1 MRSVLICQ
9 SDADLVQAVMPRWLD
24 GFTELAG
31 ILVIRDKA
39 SNRWRKLKKCVARDG
54 ILATLDLLAFRLYQR
69 AFLTKADRAFEQ
81 SVKADM
87 LKRFPNTLSGIPI
100 LEVSSPNSPDAA
112 EFLKLA
118 NCDIALACCK
128 HILKP
133 EIFEIPRHGTYVMHP
148 GICPEYRNA
157 HGCFWAMVNG
167 DLSRVGMT
175 LLKVDKGIDTGP
187 VLGYFT
193 GQYDEVRETPLM
205 IQRRM
210 TYGNLD
216 KVAETIQAFIAGTA
230 RPIDTR
236 GRQSAIWGQP
246 TLTAYWK
253 WKRSARERSSPKG
266 PRPSDSQDLSETR
279 GPVTATR

>member
-1 MRSVLICQ
+1 
-9 SDADLVQAVMPRWLD
+9 MPRWLD
-24 GFTELAG
+24 SFTELAG
-31 ILVIRDKA
+31 ILVIREKA
-39 SNRWRKLKKCVARDG
+39 GSRWQKLKRSISRDG
-54 ILATLDLLAFRLYQR
+54 VLATLDLLAFRLYQR
-69 AFLTKADRAFEQ
+69 AFLAKTDQAFAE
-81 SVKADM
+81 SVKSEM
-87 LKRFPNTLSGIPI
+87 QSRFPAPLSGIPI
-100 LEVSSPNSPDAA
+100 LEVRSPNSPDAA
-112 EFLKLA
+112 EFLRIA

-133 EIFEIPRHGTYVMHP
+133 EIFEIPRHGTFVMHP

-187 VLGYFT
+187 VLAHFT
-193 GQYDEVRETPLM
+193 APYDEARETPLM

-216 KVAETIQAFIAGTA
+216 RVAESIQAFVAGNLK
-230 RPIDTR
+230 PVDTR

-253 WKRSARERSSPKG
+253 WKQAATQRSSTT
-266 PRPSDSQDLSETR
+266 RPTVAVDTAQPAAEMTT
-279 GPVTATR
+279 TATR

>member
-9 SDADLVQAVMPRWLD
+9 SDADLVRAVMPCWL
-24 GFTELAG
+24 GSFTEVAG
-31 ILVIRDKA
+31 ILVICEKA
-39 SNRWRKLKKCVARDG
+39 SNRWRKLKKSLSRDG
-54 ILATLDLLAFRLYQR
+54 VLATLDLLTYRLYHR
-69 AFLTKADRAFEQ
+69 AFLAHQDRQFEK
-81 SVKADM
+81 SVEQEMTQRYPA
-87 LKRFPNTLSGIPI
+87 IPPGVPV
-100 LEVSSPNSPDAA
+100 LEVRSPNSPEAA
-112 EFLKLA
+112 EFLQAA

-133 EIFEIPRHGTYVMHP
+133 EIFEIPRQGTFVMHP

-187 VLGYFT
+187 VLGHFT
-193 GQYDEVRETPLM
+193 GPFDEARETPLM

-216 KVAETIQAFIAGTA
+216 SVAEAIQAFIAGKLK
-230 RPIDTR
+230 PVDTR
-236 GRQSAIWGQP
+236 GRQSAVWGQP
-246 TLTAYWK
+246 TLTAYSRWRK
-253 WKRSARERSSPKG
+253 AARQRTTLAPKPPVASPAHE
-266 PRPSDSQDLSETR
+266 L
-279 GPVTATR
+279 TAVR